1 MAEESTME
9 EKEIKENQV
18 FVKQEICP
26 ASSLKYSWDVLEEDG
41 RINGKINILLHLF

>member
-9 EKEIKENQV
+9 EIEIKENQV
-18 FVKQEICP
+18 FVKEEICP